1 MAYMKIYI
9 HIPKMQSGYRAAPT
23 FKTQMEKYKSYRSE
37 KNGELRKLI
46 TESKGTLRKKDGAK
60 F

>member
-9 HIPKMQSGYRAAPT
+9 HIPKMQSSYSAAPT

-37 KNGELRKLI
+37 KNGEPRNLI
-46 TESKGTLRKKDGAK
+46 TESKGTLRKKHGAK